1 MIQDIKDIVLHLWR
15 NGTPITKIEEQL
27 GIKIIPNNPNL
38 TSLNEVIISEEYE
51 VKQLLI
57 D

>member
-1 MIQDIKDIVLHLWR
+1 MVQDIKEIVLHLWR
-15 NGTPITKIEEQL
+15 NGTPIAKIEEQL
-27 GIKIIPNNPNL
+27 GIKIIPNNPGL
-38 TSLNEVIISEEYE
+38 TSLNEVIISEAYE

>member
-1 MIQDIKDIVLHLWR
+1 MVQDIKEIVLHLWR
-15 NGTPITKIEEQL
+15 NGTSIDKIEEQL
-27 GIKIIPNNPNL
+27 GIKIIPNNPGL
-38 TSLNEVIISEEYE
+38 SSLNEVIISEAYE